1 MANAGKKKEAE
12 RLLTMLKCEAE
23 SSGERCF
30 TRTQIQQTASRVGI
44 TTESETLIDALN
56 EQGELLKRGSMFRV

>member
-1 MANAGKKKEAE
+1 
-12 RLLTMLKCEAE
+12 MLKCEAE

>member
-30 TRTQIQQTASRVGI
+30 TRTQIQHTASRVGI
-44 TTESETLIDALN
+44 KTESETLIDALN